1 VFDGLL
7 KSTKIWYIYIWH
19 ICIYMYIWHVLVF
32 WVGLVANIRCQQF
45 CELKVLRFV
54 AVWSAANPKVRV
66 RFGTLGIAW
75 KNTTGPATG

>member
-1 VFDGLL
+1 MIYTYV
-7 KSTKIWYIYIWH
+7 YIYMAYI
-19 ICIYMYIWHVLVF
+19 YIWHVLVF
-32 WVGLVANIRCQQF
+32 WVRCQQF